1 MVQYRECSVVARK
14 DFFMRSRTVLFCMP
28 LLMFTLHGCG
38 VSPTGQNGSSTYGQN
53 LLSAVSMRG
62 ENQIDKE
69 SEVSINQA
77 ADSVSRSIRQL
88 AEIEQ
93 ANHGP
98 ATMPAQP
105 DPIKIGM
112 ADRVSVDWTGPV
124 EPLLDKIASA
134 THYKL
139 KILGQASAIPT
150 TVSVHTKNA
159 QIADVLQDI
168 IYQTQ
173 NSVDIVRS
181 TKARVIELR
190 YPNA

>member
-1 MVQYRECSVVARK
+1 M
-14 DFFMRSRTVLFCMP
+14 
-28 LLMFTLHGCG
+28 GCG
-38 VSPTGQNGSSTYGQN
+38 VSPTGQNGSSAYGQN

-62 ENQIDKE
+62 ENQVDQE

-77 ADSVSRSIRQL
+77 ANSVSRSIRHL

-93 ANHGP
+93 ANRGP
-98 ATMPAQP
+98 ATMMPQP

-134 THYKL
+134 THYEL

-173 NSVDIVRS
+173 NSVDIVRN
-181 TKARVIELR
+181 TEARVIELR